1 MGAWHSTALILQK
14 DLSRL
19 KGPLGRGGRPC
30 NNFWHIKMYLT
41 LARMSIFLLL
51 LWFSLFT
58 SFSVLLIW
66 LNRQHLQ
73 CVVPCDLTTV
83 SESAA
88 SKLHTDTILKTIV
101 KTTIVLSFFL
111 LILHF
116 TVNLGTVD
124 LRAHKELDLAHQ

>member
-1 MGAWHSTALILQK
+1 LWRLFGRK
-14 DLSRL
+14 LSFGGLTERV
-19 KGPLGRGGRPC
+19 GGLGIAQHYYYK
-30 NNFWHIKMYLT
+30 NIKMHLT

-51 LWFSLFT
+51 SWFSLFT
-58 SFSVLLIW
+58 SFSVLLTW

-101 KTTIVLSFFL
+101 KTTMVLSFFL

-116 TVNLGTVD
+116 TVNLDTVD
-124 LRAHKELDLAHQ
+124 LRAHKELDLAHR